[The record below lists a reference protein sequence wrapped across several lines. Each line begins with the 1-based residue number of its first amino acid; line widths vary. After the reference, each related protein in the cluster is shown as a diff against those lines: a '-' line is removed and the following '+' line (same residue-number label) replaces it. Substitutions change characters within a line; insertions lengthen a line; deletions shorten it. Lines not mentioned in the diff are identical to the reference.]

1 MVCALLQHA
10 GDAAYSQCAQ
20 EGVAVRPR
28 KGDALFFYSLTP
40 NGEVDPKSL
49 HAGCPVVRG
58 DKWSAT
64 KWLRV
69 EPYSASWLARP
80 GLQPKQGRQAHLG
93 L

>member
-1 MVCALLQHA
+1 MQNA
-10 GDAAYSQCAQ
+10 GSAAYSKCAQ
-20 EGVAVRPR
+20 AGVAVKPK

-40 NGEVDPKSL
+40 DGQMDEKSL

-69 EPYSASWLARP
+69 NHFDAGWLPRP
-80 GLQPKQGRQAHLG
+80 GLNGQGQRH
-93 L
+93 